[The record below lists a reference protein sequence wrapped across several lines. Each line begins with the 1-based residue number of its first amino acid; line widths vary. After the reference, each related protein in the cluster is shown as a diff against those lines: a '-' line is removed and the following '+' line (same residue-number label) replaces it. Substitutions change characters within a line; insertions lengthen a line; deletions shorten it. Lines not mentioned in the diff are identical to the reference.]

1 MFEYNQS
8 TLQAF
13 YFVQS
18 ANIYGEPLETDQD
31 WVGIFKN
38 GSLDISPAFSFCLYY
53 DGSVLT
59 N

>member
-1 MFEYNQS
+1 M
-8 TLQAF
+8 A
-13 YFVQS
+13 
-18 ANIYGEPLETDQD
+18 ETILGIHIGNPATVLDLY
-31 WVGIFKN
+31 WRVAIFKT

>member
-1 MFEYNQS
+1 MAKTILGIHIGDPAAILDLYW
-8 TLQAF
+8 L
-13 YFVQS
+13 
-18 ANIYGEPLETDQD
+18 
-31 WVGIFKN
+31 VGIFKT